1 MYNSPMKSIFVSIL
15 LYASMFTLSLLFH
28 MTETSILSTTNP
40 RIKASNYRKSFI
52 NNTIYLKDSYKL
64 MMTIVLLL
72 ELILDYFA
80 TLTMENIIS
89 EVSPNTIV
97 QLGVLVFF
105 IVKNIL
111 LSMVFKTIAVSY
123 CDTIAIYTSQF
134 FLPFFIIFKF
144 IGNIIMKISDFLIRQ
159 FAGKYDH
166 SNNFNNKIREI
177 LFMIQDSNTSK
188 EIEEV
193 EIAQYFLSLYQLQI
207 KQIMIQISEFPLI
220 ELPEDQPIQYIDD
233 RILKYAL
240 NHDYVIIWQEDIN
253 NIIGVIC
260 IKDYLIIKQSKNYN
274 LNTLLKEP
282 KFILS
287 SLTADRCL
295 EWFKKENTE
304 ILCVVNSL
312 GDFCG
317 VITFDHITKEIF
329 HYDQN
334 KNIIPINDNEVLI
347 LGNINI
353 RNINRKMDWEI
364 PYDHMSISGLFTYIN
379 HSLPIQNQKIIVENY
394 GINLKEVTNGK
405 IQKVHISRISNED
418 SNTKFTEIEMDQSQ
432 NDNEEEE

>member
-1 MYNSPMKSIFVSIL
+1 MKSIFVSIL

>member
-1 MYNSPMKSIFVSIL
+1 MKSIFVSIL

-89 EVSPNTIV
+89 EVSQNTIV

-274 LNTLLKEP
+274 INTLLKEP

-353 RNINRKMDWEI
+353 RNINRKMNWEI

-394 GINLKEVTNGK
+394 GIHLKEVTNGK
-405 IQKVHISRISNED
+405 IQKVHISRINNED
-418 SNTKFTEIEMDQSQ
+418 SNTKFTEIEIDQSL
-432 NDNEEEE
+432 DSDEEEE

>member
-1 MYNSPMKSIFVSIL
+1 MKSMFISIL
-15 LYASMFTLSLLFH
+15 LYAAMFTLSLLFH

-64 MMTIVLLL
+64 MMTIILLL
-72 ELILDYFA
+72 ELILDYFS

-89 EVSPNTIV
+89 EVSQNTIV
-97 QLGVLVFF
+97 QFGVLIFF

-111 LSMVFKTIAVSY
+111 LSMVVKTISVSY

-134 FLPFFIIFKF
+134 FLPFFIVFKF
-144 IGNIIMKISDFLIRQ
+144 IGNIIMKISDFLIKQ

-166 SNNFNNKIREI
+166 TNNFNNKIREI

-253 NIIGVIC
+253 NIIGLIC

-282 KFILS
+282 KFILA

-353 RNINRKMDWEI
+353 RNINRKMNWEI

-379 HSLPIQNQKIIVENY
+379 HSLPIQNQKIVVENY
-394 GINLKEVTNGK
+394 GIHLKEVTNGK
-405 IQKVHISRISNED
+405 IQKVHISKINSED
-418 SNTKFTEIEMDQSQ
+418 NSTKFTEIEMDQTSEY
-432 NDNEEEE
+432 NENEE